1 MLSPLNATPTTK
13 SVIAAKG
20 FQNAQNLKKDLSIGR
35 SKQLLQNRLNEKN
48 L

>member
-20 FQNAQNLKKDLSIGR
+20 FQNAQNLEKFVTVKKYSG
-35 SKQLLQNRLNEKN
+35 S
-48 L
+48 